1 MILPFQ
7 KTRDKSGLKE
17 KKSKERMVIMIRCR
31 IVAITCLYKKK
42 NADILGTFGIG
53 NETKVFEQTW

>member
-1 MILPFQ
+1 
-7 KTRDKSGLKE
+7 
-17 KKSKERMVIMIRCR
+17 MIRRR

-42 NADILGTFGIG
+42 NADILGTIGIE